1 MALRLGSST
10 PAKLYLGSTEVTK
23 AYLGTVE
30 VYSSA
35 VAWTP
40 AELGADLALW
50 LDAEDT
56 STITLNGTTVAQ
68 WNDKSGNNYHM
79 SQATGALQPRYVAA
93 GMNGKPTLNNEDG
106 RYLQRG
112 TTPMFRNVPGA
123 TIVAVYQPT
132 LPLAGAAPN
141 GMVVFVNNGASAGG
155 TLLGLTPTPSP
166 GTSGTYSIAGR
177 RLDADVFQTVSSPTS
192 LTANPVVWVGNADY
206 ANAQANT
213 WLNGTADIAGAAFQ
227 TAGNTSDTDSLGIG
241 VFSRPGGGLD
251 TYDNTRLSEVLLINA
266 TLSTTNRQKLEGYLA
281 WKWGLEAN
289 LPAGHPYKTTPPTV

>member
-23 AYLGTVE
+23 AYLGTVD

-56 STITLNGTTVAQ
+56 ASITLNGSTVSQ

-177 RLDADVFQTVSSPTS
+177 RLDADVFQTVPSPTS

-206 ANAQANT
+206 ANA
-213 WLNGTADIAGAAFQ
+213 
-227 TAGNTSDTDSLGIG
+227 
-241 VFSRPGGGLD
+241 
-251 TYDNTRLSEVLLINA
+251 
-266 TLSTTNRQKLEGYLA
+266 
-281 WKWGLEAN
+281 
-289 LPAGHPYKTTPPTV
+289 